1 MNVNM
6 LCFIQ
11 KLRDRQLAAPLES
24 ETIQDLV
31 LNELKAKK
39 HTATEGLVWLV
50 RGLDFTAVAIS
61 QNLATPS
68 EELSTSFRNS
78 YGNTLKP
85 YHSFLVKPVMSAAMS
100 ATPYRKD
107 FYVKLGDDQARVEAE
122 MKIWV
127 GALGERLAILKAFLD
142 RKEAKW

>member
-1 MNVNM
+1 M
-6 LCFIQ
+6 
-11 KLRDRQLAAPLES
+11 
-24 ETIQDLV
+24 
-31 LNELKAKK
+31 
-39 HTATEGLVWLV
+39 WLI
-50 RGLDFTAVAIS
+50 RGLDFTAVALS

-107 FYVKLGDDQARVEAE
+107 FYIKLGEDPAKVEAE
-122 MKIWV
+122 MNVWV
-127 GALGERLAILKAFLD
+127 AALEAILVILKAFLD

>member
-1 MNVNM
+1 M
-6 LCFIQ
+6 LRYPATPYFLPKLLNQDQILIYICLIQ
-11 KLRDRQLAAPLES
+11 KLRYRQLAAPLES

-85 YHSFLVKPVMSAAMS
+85 YHSW
-100 ATPYRKD
+100 
-107 FYVKLGDDQARVEAE
+107 G
-122 MKIWV
+122 
-127 GALGERLAILKAFLD
+127 
-142 RKEAKW
+142 